1 MNWRESLGFDKYWP
15 WRAALGF
22 IVVGITERFWGLG
35 WASWVLGYIV
45 YELLNPLI
53 PRFVEWRHKQ
63 VESVD
68 TPQQTGTPTPPQTSA
83 ELESDIRLS
92 GLFRETDKIL
102 ESDPRILP
110 LLQEMNTLR
119 ESDPKY
125 PHLLREVDTLIES
138 DPKLR
143 YLIEEANRAAEGHP
157 RLQRFLRAVNLR
169 PVAEENQNKKKNYY
183 LFLRM
188 KGLKPGQAKALS
200 DSAKRTLMREYGR
213 WRDS

>member
-22 IVVGITERFWGLG
+22 IMVGVTERFWGLG

-63 VESVD
+63 IESVD
-68 TPQQTGTPTPPQTSA
+68 TPQQTGTPTPPQISP

-102 ESDPRILP
+102 ESDPRIRP
-110 LLQEMNTLR
+110 ILQDMNAVR
-119 ESDPKY
+119 ESDPRY
-125 PHLLREVDTLIES
+125 LQLVRELNRVIES

-143 YLIEEANRAAEGHP
+143 ILLEAVNTAAESNP
-157 RLQRFLRAVNLR
+157 RMQHF
-169 PVAEENQNKKKNYY
+169 
-183 LFLRM
+183 
-188 KGLKPGQAKALS
+188 
-200 DSAKRTLMREYGR
+200 
-213 WRDS
+213 